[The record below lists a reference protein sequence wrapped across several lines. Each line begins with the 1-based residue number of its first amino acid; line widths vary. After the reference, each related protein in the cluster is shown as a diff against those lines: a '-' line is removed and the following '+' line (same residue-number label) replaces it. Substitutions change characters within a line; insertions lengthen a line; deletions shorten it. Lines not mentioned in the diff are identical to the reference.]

1 MSGVLSVPVSAGN
14 AATRA
19 PALSSALD
27 QLNGDLRSP
36 PRVLTHEDL
45 RKEPGC
51 FRFAALQLEADHR
64 KYLVVLSSTL
74 HFIGVLPVGPPGS
87 APIFA
92 DDAEGRLRANVNR
105 ARAMHK
111 LHLTKQLT
119 KFGQLQ
125 ESLTLAVRQNTHV
138 LVMAADG
145 ANAPAVVVA
154 NIPTT
159 TEMSDEVVQ
168 RRVQEWDPWVFGRPK
183 SGDPEALRGF
193 ILSHTPPHA
202 YCPAHCRD
210 ELCYADAACE
220 LQLQVDRGVTGGG
233 AAAVGGSAA
242 HASATGTS
250 PPVPAIAPCYHTCH
264 DCKFRSATNSQRFS
278 IGRTSA
284 VPGGPLG
291 ATGAKVPSYFQQHLL
306 PWPCRVH
313 CWSHVT
319 RDNVPL
325 VGCSQACVQC
335 CPISIEDAHAFPS
348 SPPPTKRPRVD
359 FDQAH
364 PPAACVCPATAQY
377 HSSPCPHAMDVGN
390 LPEAEPVAG
399 AVALG
404 PPSVPLSTRT
414 PATGRG
420 ATVDDPATVADAI
433 AAPVSPSA
441 LSPVVSV
448 SPIGVDVSAPA
459 AVAAISSIGPE
470 AAASAAVATSS
481 SSPASESAAVDLP
494 RVSVATPLAHTEPD
508 LDPADDVDKDVIDCT
523 WAEIH
528 DMSS

>member
-1 MSGVLSVPVSAGN
+1 
-14 AATRA
+14 
-19 PALSSALD
+19 
-27 QLNGDLRSP
+27 
-36 PRVLTHEDL
+36 
-45 RKEPGC
+45 
-51 FRFAALQLEADHR
+51 LQLEADRR

-74 HFIGVLPVGPPGS
+74 HFIGVLPVGPPSS

-111 LHLTKQLT
+111 LHLTKQLA

-138 LVMAADG
+138 LVTAAGG
-145 ANAPAVVVA
+145 ANAPAVVVT

-159 TEMSDEVVQ
+159 SEMSDEVVQ

-183 SGDPEALRGF
+183 SDDPDALRGF
-193 ILSHTPPHA
+193 ILSHTPPHV

-220 LQLQVDRGVTGGG
+220 LQLQLDRGVIGGG
-233 AAAVGGSAA
+233 AAAVGGSVAY
-242 HASATGTS
+242 ASATGTS
-250 PPVPAIAPCYHTCH
+250 APVSAIAPCYHTCH

-278 IGRTSA
+278 IGRSSA

-325 VGCSQACVQC
+325 VGCSQTCVHC
-335 CPISIEDAHAFPS
+335 CPISIENAHAFPS
-348 SPPPTKRPRVD
+348 SPPPTKRPRMD

-364 PPAACVCPATAQY
+364 PPAACVCPAAALY
-377 HSSPCPHAMDVGN
+377 HSPPCPHAMDVDN
-390 LPEAEPVAG
+390 LLEAEPVAA
-399 AVALG
+399 AVALSQ
-404 PPSVPLSTRT
+404 PSVPLSART
-414 PATGRG
+414 PAAGRG
-420 ATVDDPATVADAI
+420 ETVGDPGTVADAI
-433 AAPVSPSA
+433 AVPASPLTS
-441 LSPVVSV
+441 SPVVSV
-448 SPIGVDVSAPA
+448 SPSGVDVSAPA
-459 AVAAISSIGPE
+459 AVADASSIGPE
-470 AAASAAVATSS
+470 PAAPAAVATLT
-481 SSPASESAAVDLP
+481 SSPASESAAVGLP
-494 RVSVATPLAHTEPD
+494 RASVATPPAHTEPD
-508 LDPADDVDKDVIDCT
+508 LDPTDDVDKDVIDCT